1 MAILKHIPIKNRYY
15 SSAVEYLT
23 CQFDEYTNEPVLDE
37 KGRIMER
44 GEYLI
49 EGINCEAD
57 TFGAECIETNRF
69 YGKNNAVKD
78 VKAHHYIISFD
89 PTDTITMEEALEFGK
104 EWLSVFAPG
113 HQAVIAAHPDG
124 HHGSKNMHVH
134 IVMNSVRKYAG
145 VQEKWHYKPCEWK
158 QGCKHRSTGRMMHHA
173 KKWVMRKCLI
183 QGYEQVDL
191 LTKKHR
197 DDYWVEKRLMKSNA
211 KDGVGATSNRD
222 MIRNTIDKLIPAV
235 KSFEQLVE
243 CLINIYG
250 WNIRVTEKTVTFTMP
265 DMKRGIRGNK
275 LGDGYGK
282 AELIERIDI
291 AIKEKA
297 IAETKRI
304 AEENARAE
312 AMRIAETKAKADA
325 EAKENARIGAEKKA
339 AVEKAEQNRKTE
351 LSKRNRKLAFERED
365 IRFECFMANAGS
377 DDWNSD
383 YAKYLME
390 EKITDYDSKTM
401 EELSVPILTK
411 EEFEQK
417 QIEAMQDV
425 ISAKARELWHD
436 ALDNIDGIVYPHK
449 WEYLDYLEELRYR
462 KASTITLKQAKEA
475 ILSFGEFNEM
485 KELESIKE
493 KTRVEEVVLENTVQA
508 ENTENNAI
516 ESAEDT
522 KGRIEPVAA
531 ENIVVQEN
539 LSTELAV
546 EEQVV
551 KRTLT
556 FAERAK
562 EIATFIRDNYR
573 KYDDVPAKVKAELFR
588 FSVDDLQADMK
599 LHSLV
604 LKELNVKMYSSELY
618 DDYMSIV
625 DATNWKQSSELQK
638 ANYYNNEKRWNKR
651 R

>member
-23 CQFDEYTNEPVLDE
+23 CQFDEYTNEPILDE

-44 GEYLI
+44 EEYLI
-49 EGINCEAD
+49 EGVNCEVD

-89 PTDTITMEEALEFGK
+89 PTDNITMEEALAFGK

-134 IVMNSVRKYAG
+134 IVFNSVRKYAG

-173 KKWVMRKCLI
+173 KKWVMRRCLI

-197 DDYWVEKRLMKSNA
+197 DDYWVEKRLMQSNA
-211 KDGVGATSNRD
+211 KDGIGVTSNKEL
-222 MIRNTIDKLIPAV
+222 IRNTIDKLISAV

-243 CLINIYG
+243 CLTHIYG
-250 WNIRVTEKTVTFTMP
+250 WKIRVTEKTVTFTLP

-282 AELIERIDI
+282 AELIERIDV
-291 AIKEKA
+291 AVKEKA
-297 IAETKRI
+297 ALEAKRI
-304 AEENARAE
+304 AEENEKAE
-312 AMRIAETKAKADA
+312 AKRIAEAREKARVEAERKATA
-325 EAKENARIGAEKKA
+325 
-339 AVEKAEQNRKTE
+339 EKAEQRRKEE
-351 LSKRNRKLAFERED
+351 LSQKKRKLAFERNN
-365 IRFECFMANAGS
+365 IQFEYFMANADS

-383 YAKYLME
+383 YSNYLIL
-390 EKITDYDSKTM
+390 EKISDYNSKTL

-417 QIEAMQDV
+417 QIEKMQEA
-425 ISAKARELWHD
+425 ISENARELWND
-436 ALDNIDGIVYPHK
+436 ALSNIDGTVYSNK
-449 WEYLDYLEELRYR
+449 WEYLDYLEEMRYR
-462 KASTITLKQAKEA
+462 KASALTLQQVKEP
-475 ILSFGEFNEM
+475 ILSLVEFNEM
-485 KELESIKE
+485 KEREIVKSVVQVES
-493 KTRVEEVVLENTVQA
+493 TQDVAVEIVADNQNNFELDITDNVVFEENSVV
-508 ENTENNAI
+508 
-516 ESAEDT
+516 ESAVED
-522 KGRIEPVAA
+522 A
-531 ENIVVQEN
+531 VV
-539 LSTELAV
+539 V
-546 EEQVV
+546 EQVIE
-551 KRTLT
+551 RALT
-556 FAERAK
+556 VEERAK
-562 EIATFIRDNYR
+562 EIATFIRDNYG
-573 KYDDVPAKVKAELFR
+573 KYDNVPVKVKAEQFR
-588 FSVDDLQADMK
+588 FSINDLGADMK

-604 LKELNVKMYSSELY
+604 LKELNEKMYSSELY
-618 DDYMSIV
+618 DDYMSVV
-625 DATNWKQSSELQK
+625 DATEKKQSDEMQ
-638 ANYYNNEKRWNKR
+638 NVDYYSNDKRWNR
-651 R
+651 SR

>member
-23 CQFDEYTNEPVLDE
+23 CQFDEYTNEPILDE

-44 GEYLI
+44 EEYLI
-49 EGINCEAD
+49 EGVNCEVD

-89 PTDTITMEEALEFGK
+89 PTDNITMEEALAFGK

-134 IVMNSVRKYAG
+134 IVFNSVRKYAG

-158 QGCKHRSTGRMMHHA
+158 QGCKHRSTGRMMHNA
-173 KKWVMRKCLI
+173 KKWVMRRCLI
-183 QGYEQVDL
+183 RGYEQVDL

-197 DDYWVEKRLMKSNA
+197 DDYWVEKRLMESNA
-211 KDGVGATSNRD
+211 KDGIGATSNKEI
-222 MIRNTIDKLIPAV
+222 IRNTIDKFIPAV

-243 CLINIYG
+243 CLTNIYG
-250 WNIRVTEKTVTFTMP
+250 WNIRVTDKTVTFTMP

-291 AIKEKA
+291 AVKEKA
-297 IAETKRI
+297 TIEAKRI

-312 AMRIAETKAKADA
+312 AMRIAEERAKAEA
-325 EAKENARIGAEKKA
+325 EAREKVRIEAERKA
-339 AVEKAEQNRKTE
+339 AAEKAE
-351 LSKRNRKLAFERED
+351 LSEQKRKLAFKRNN
-365 IRFECFMANAGS
+365 IQFEYFIANADS

-383 YAKYLME
+383 YSNYLIS
-390 EKITDYDSKTM
+390 EKITDYNSKTL

-417 QIEAMQDV
+417 QIEKMQEA
-425 ISAKARELWHD
+425 ISEKARELWND
-436 ALDNIDGIVYPHK
+436 ALNNIDGSVYSNK
-449 WEYLDYLEELRYR
+449 WKYLDYLEEIRYR
-462 KASTITLKQAKEA
+462 KVVTLTLQQVKEP
-475 ILSFGEFNEM
+475 ILSFWKFNEM
-485 KELESIKE
+485 MERESVKAVVQVESTQDVAVEIVTDNQNNLELDITENVVLQENPVVEPVVEDTVVVERVIE
-493 KTRVEEVVLENTVQA
+493 KTLT
-508 ENTENNAI
+508 I
-516 ESAEDT
+516 E
-522 KGRIEPVAA
+522 
-531 ENIVVQEN
+531 
-539 LSTELAV
+539 
-546 EEQVV
+546 
-551 KRTLT
+551 
-556 FAERAK
+556 ERAK
-562 EIATFIRDNYR
+562 EIATFIRNNYG
-573 KYDDVPAKVKAELFR
+573 KYDNVPVKVKAEQFK
-588 FSVDDLQADMK
+588 FSNNNLDADME

-604 LKELNVKMYSSELY
+604 LKELNEKMYGADSFE
-618 DDYMSIV
+618 DYMRIV
-625 DATNWKQSSELQK
+625 DATEKKQSGELQK
-638 ANYYNNEKRWNKR
+638 VEYYSNEKRWNR
-651 R
+651 SR

>member
-23 CQFDEYTNEPVLDE
+23 CQFDEYTNEPILDE

-44 GEYLI
+44 EEYLI
-49 EGINCEAD
+49 EGVNCEVD

-89 PTDTITMEEALEFGK
+89 PTDNITMEEALAFGK

-134 IVMNSVRKYAG
+134 IVFNSVRKYAG

-158 QGCKHRSTGRMMHHA
+158 QGCKHRSTGRMMHNA
-173 KKWVMRKCLI
+173 KKWVMRRCLI

-197 DDYWVEKRLMKSNA
+197 DDYWVEKRLMQSNA
-211 KDGVGATSNRD
+211 KDGIGVTSNKE

-243 CLINIYG
+243 YLTGIYG
-250 WNIRVTEKTVTFTMP
+250 WNIRVTDKTVTFTMP

-275 LGDGYGK
+275 LGDRYGK
-282 AELIERIDI
+282 AELIERIDV
-291 AIKEKA
+291 AVKEKA
-297 IAETKRI
+297 ALEAKRI
-304 AEENARAE
+304 AEENERAE
-312 AMRIAETKAKADA
+312 AKRIAEAKAKAEA
-325 EAKENARIGAEKKA
+325 EAREKARLEAERKA
-339 AVEKAEQNRKTE
+339 AAEKAEQRRKEE
-351 LSKRNRKLAFERED
+351 LSQQKRKLAFERNS
-365 IRFECFMANAGS
+365 IQHNYFMENANS

-383 YAKYLME
+383 YAKYLMAE
-390 EKITDYDSKTM
+390 NITDYNSKTL
-401 EELSVPILTK
+401 EELSVSILTK

-417 QIEAMQDV
+417 QIEKMQEE
-425 ISAKARELWHD
+425 ISEKARELWND
-436 ALDNIDGIVYPHK
+436 ALSNIDGTVYSNK
-449 WEYLDYLEELRYR
+449 WEYLDYLEEIRFR
-462 KASTITLKQAKEA
+462 RVSTLTLQQVKEP
-475 ILSFGEFNEM
+475 ILSFVEFNEM
-485 KELESIKE
+485 KERENVMHVESVESVQNVVVDEETEETIAVQPMSTEELEIQEISRSKSI
-493 KTRVEEVVLENTVQA
+493 VEAVAHV
-508 ENTENNAI
+508 
-516 ESAEDT
+516 
-522 KGRIEPVAA
+522 EPVI
-531 ENIVVQEN
+531 E
-539 LSTELAV
+539 
-546 EEQVV
+546 
-551 KRTLT
+551 RPLT
-556 FAERAK
+556 IEERARVISS
-562 EIATFIRDNYR
+562 EIRKNYGR
-573 KYDDVPAKVKAELFR
+573 YDKVPVKVKAELFQ
-588 FSVDDLQADMK
+588 FFIDDLQTDMK

-625 DATNWKQSSELQK
+625 DATDKKQSDETW
-638 ANYYNNEKRWNKR
+638 NVDYYSNDKRWNR
-651 R
+651 SR

>member
-23 CQFDEYTNEPVLDE
+23 CQFDEYTNEPILDE
-37 KGRIMER
+37 KGRIVER
-44 GEYLI
+44 EEYLI
-49 EGINCEAD
+49 EGVNCEVD

-89 PTDTITMEEALEFGK
+89 PTDNITMAEALAFGK

-134 IVMNSVRKYAG
+134 IVFNSVRKYAG

-173 KKWVMRKCLI
+173 KKWVMRRCLI

-197 DDYWVEKRLMKSNA
+197 DDYWVEKRLMQSNA
-211 KDGVGATSNRD
+211 KDGIGVTSNKE

-243 CLINIYG
+243 YLTGIYG
-250 WNIRVTEKTVTFTMP
+250 WNIRVTDKTVTFTMP

-282 AELIERIDI
+282 AELIERIDV
-291 AIKEKA
+291 AVKEKA
-297 IAETKRI
+297 ALEAKRI
-304 AEENARAE
+304 AEEKARLEAE
-312 AMRIAETKAKADA
+312 R
-325 EAKENARIGAEKKA
+325 KA
-339 AVEKAEQNRKTE
+339 AAEKAEQRRKEE
-351 LSKRNRKLAFERED
+351 LSQQKRKLAFERNS
-365 IRFECFMANAGS
+365 IQHNYFMENANS

-383 YAKYLME
+383 YAKYLMA
-390 EKITDYDSKTM
+390 EKITDYDSKTL

-417 QIEAMQDV
+417 QIEKMQEV
-425 ISAKARELWHD
+425 ISEKARELWYE
-436 ALDNIDGIVYPHK
+436 ALNSIDGVEYSHK
-449 WEYLDYLEELRYR
+449 WEYLDYLEEIRFR
-462 KASTITLKQAKEA
+462 RVSTLTLQQVKEP
-475 ILSFGEFNEM
+475 ILSFWEFNERI
-485 KELESIKE
+485 EQESAMPVESVDSVQNVGVKE
-493 KTRVEEVVLENTVQA
+493 KTEEPMVKEVA
-508 ENTENNAI
+508 DI
-516 ESAEDT
+516 ESA
-522 KGRIEPVAA
+522 IERP
-531 ENIVVQEN
+531 
-539 LSTELAV
+539 
-546 EEQVV
+546 
-551 KRTLT
+551 LT
-556 FAERAK
+556 IEERAR
-562 EIATFIRDNYR
+562 EISLMIRNNYGR
-573 KYDDVPAKVKAELFR
+573 YDKVPVKVKAELFQ
-588 FSVDDLQADMK
+588 FSIDDLQADMK

-618 DDYMSIV
+618 DDYMSVV
-625 DATNWKQSSELQK
+625 DATDKKKLKEERSINYYSSE
-638 ANYYNNEKRWNKR
+638 KRCNR
-651 R
+651 SR

>member
-15 SSAVEYLT
+15 SSALEYLT

-37 KGRIMER
+37 KGGIMER
-44 GEYLI
+44 EEYLI
-49 EGINCEAD
+49 EGVNCEVD
-57 TFGAECIETNRF
+57 TFGAECIEINRF

-89 PTDTITMEEALEFGK
+89 PTDNITMEEALAFGK

-134 IVMNSVRKYAG
+134 IVFNSVRKYAG

-158 QGCKHRSTGRMMHHA
+158 QGCKHRSTGRMMHNA
-173 KKWVMRKCLI
+173 KKWVMRRCLI

-211 KDGVGATSNRD
+211 KDGIEVTSNKE

-235 KSFEQLVE
+235 KSFEQLVDY
-243 CLINIYG
+243 LTGIYG
-250 WNIRVTEKTVTFTMP
+250 WNIRVTDKTVTFTMP

-282 AELIERIDI
+282 AELIERIDV
-291 AIKEKA
+291 AVKEKA
-297 IAETKRI
+297 ALEAKRI
-304 AEENARAE
+304 AEENERAE
-312 AMRIAETKAKADA
+312 AKRIAEAKAKAEA
-325 EAKENARIGAEKKA
+325 EAREKARLEAERKA
-339 AVEKAEQNRKTE
+339 ATEKAEQRRKEE
-351 LSKRNRKLAFERED
+351 LSQQKRKLAFERNS
-365 IRFECFMANAGS
+365 IQHNYFMANADS

-383 YAKYLME
+383 YSNYLIS
-390 EKITDYDSKTM
+390 EKITDYDSKTL

-417 QIEAMQDV
+417 QIEKMQEA
-425 ISAKARELWHD
+425 ISEKARELWND
-436 ALDNIDGIVYPHK
+436 ALNNIDGSVYLNK
-449 WEYLDYLEELRYR
+449 WKYLDYLEEIRYR
-462 KASTITLKQAKEA
+462 KVSTLTLQQVKEA
-475 ILSFGEFNEM
+475 ILSFWEFNEM
-485 KELESIKE
+485 MERESAMHVETVESVQNVVVEE
-493 KTRVEEVVLENTVQA
+493 KTEEPIAVQPKSTEELKIQDISRPEPIVEEVADV
-508 ENTENNAI
+508 
-516 ESAEDT
+516 
-522 KGRIEPVAA
+522 EPVI
-531 ENIVVQEN
+531 E
-539 LSTELAV
+539 
-546 EEQVV
+546 
-551 KRTLT
+551 RPLT
-556 FAERAK
+556 IEERARVISS
-562 EIATFIRDNYR
+562 EIRNNYGR
-573 KYDDVPAKVKAELFR
+573 YDKVPVKVKAELFQ
-588 FSVDDLQADMK
+588 FSIDDLNADMK

-625 DATNWKQSSELQK
+625 DVTEKKQSDKLQRVD
-638 ANYYNNEKRWNKR
+638 YYGNEKRWNR
-651 R
+651 SR

>member
-1 MAILKHIPIKNRYY
+1 MAIIKHIPIKNRYY

-23 CQFDEYTNEPVLDE
+23 CQFDEYTNEPVLDV

-44 GEYLI
+44 EEYLI
-49 EGINCEAD
+49 EGVNCEVD

-89 PTDTITMEEALEFGK
+89 PTDNITMEEALAFGK

-134 IVMNSVRKYAG
+134 IVFNSVRKYAG

-158 QGCKHRSTGRMMHHA
+158 QGCKHRSTGRMLHNA
-173 KKWVMRKCLI
+173 KKWVMRRCLI

-211 KDGVGATSNRD
+211 KDGIGVTSNKE

-243 CLINIYG
+243 YLTGIYG
-250 WNIRVTEKTVTFTMP
+250 WYIRVTDKTVTFTMP

-282 AELIERIDI
+282 AELIERIDV
-291 AIKEKA
+291 AVKEKA
-297 IAETKRI
+297 ALEAKRI

-312 AMRIAETKAKADA
+312 AMRIAEEKVKA
-325 EAKENARIGAEKKA
+325 EAEAREKVRIEAERKA
-339 AVEKAEQNRKTE
+339 AAEKAE
-351 LSKRNRKLAFERED
+351 LSEQKRKLAFERNS
-365 IRFECFMANAGS
+365 IQFEYFMANADS

-383 YAKYLME
+383 YSNYLIL
-390 EKITDYDSKTM
+390 EKISDYNSKTL

-417 QIEAMQDV
+417 QIEKMQEA
-425 ISAKARELWHD
+425 ISEKARELWND
-436 ALDNIDGIVYPHK
+436 ALSNIDGTVYSNK
-449 WEYLDYLEELRYR
+449 WEYLDYLEEIRFR
-462 KASTITLKQAKEA
+462 RVSTLTLQQVKEP
-475 ILSFGEFNEM
+475 ILSFWEFNEM
-485 KELESIKE
+485 KEWENVKSVVQVESTQDVAVEVATDAQKDFELDVTENDVVHKNQVVEPVVEDTVVVERVIE
-493 KTRVEEVVLENTVQA
+493 KTLT
-508 ENTENNAI
+508 I
-516 ESAEDT
+516 E
-522 KGRIEPVAA
+522 
-531 ENIVVQEN
+531 
-539 LSTELAV
+539 
-546 EEQVV
+546 
-551 KRTLT
+551 
-556 FAERAK
+556 ERAK
-562 EIATFIRDNYR
+562 EIATFIRNNYG
-573 KYDDVPAKVKAELFR
+573 KYDNVPVKVKAEQFK
-588 FSVDDLQADMK
+588 FSNNDLDADME

-604 LKELNVKMYSSELY
+604 LKELNEKMYGADSFE
-618 DDYMSIV
+618 DYMRIV
-625 DATNWKQSSELQK
+625 DATEKKQSDESRNVECYSNDK
-638 ANYYNNEKRWNKR
+638 CWKRSR
-651 R
+651 

>member
-23 CQFDEYTNEPVLDE
+23 CQFDEYTNEPILDE
-37 KGRIMER
+37 KGRIVER
-44 GEYLI
+44 EEYLI
-49 EGINCEAD
+49 EGVNCEVD

-89 PTDTITMEEALEFGK
+89 PTDNITMAEALAFGK

-134 IVMNSVRKYAG
+134 IVFNSVRKYAG

-173 KKWVMRKCLI
+173 KKWVMRRCLI

-197 DDYWVEKRLMKSNA
+197 DDYWVEKRLMQSNA
-211 KDGVGATSNRD
+211 KDGIGVTSNKE

-243 CLINIYG
+243 YLTGIYG
-250 WNIRVTEKTVTFTMP
+250 WNIRVTDKTVTFTMP

-282 AELIERIDI
+282 AELIERIDV
-291 AIKEKA
+291 AVKEKA
-297 IAETKRI
+297 ALEAKRI
-304 AEENARAE
+304 AEEKARLEAE
-312 AMRIAETKAKADA
+312 R
-325 EAKENARIGAEKKA
+325 KA
-339 AVEKAEQNRKTE
+339 AAEKAEQRRKEE
-351 LSKRNRKLAFERED
+351 LSQQKRKLAFERNS
-365 IRFECFMANAGS
+365 IQHNYFMENANS

-383 YAKYLME
+383 YAKYLMA
-390 EKITDYDSKTM
+390 EKITDYDSKTL

-417 QIEAMQDV
+417 QIEKMQDV
-425 ISAKARELWHD
+425 ISEKARELWYE
-436 ALDNIDGIVYPHK
+436 ALNSIDGVEHSHK
-449 WEYLDYLEELRYR
+449 WEYLDYLEEIRFR
-462 KASTITLKQAKEA
+462 RVSTLTLQQVKEP
-475 ILSFGEFNEM
+475 ILSFWEFNERI
-485 KELESIKE
+485 EQESAMPVESVDSVQNVGVKE
-493 KTRVEEVVLENTVQA
+493 KTEEPMVKEVA
-508 ENTENNAI
+508 DI
-516 ESAEDT
+516 ESA
-522 KGRIEPVAA
+522 IERP
-531 ENIVVQEN
+531 
-539 LSTELAV
+539 
-546 EEQVV
+546 
-551 KRTLT
+551 LT
-556 FAERAK
+556 IEERAR
-562 EIATFIRDNYR
+562 EISLMIRNNYGR
-573 KYDDVPAKVKAELFR
+573 YDKVPVKVKAELFQ
-588 FSVDDLQADMK
+588 FSIDDLQADMK

-618 DDYMSIV
+618 DDYMSVV
-625 DATNWKQSSELQK
+625 DATDKKKLKEERSI
-638 ANYYNNEKRWNKR
+638 NYYSSEKRWNR
-651 R
+651 SR

>member
-44 GEYLI
+44 EEYLI
-49 EGINCEAD
+49 EGVNCEVD

-89 PTDTITMEEALEFGK
+89 PTDNITMEEALAFGK
-104 EWLSVFAPG
+104 EWLYVFAPG

-134 IVMNSVRKYAG
+134 IVFNSVRKYAG

-173 KKWVMRKCLI
+173 KKWVMRRCLI

-197 DDYWVEKRLMKSNA
+197 DDYWVEKRLMQSNA
-211 KDGVGATSNRD
+211 KDGIGVTSNKE

-235 KSFEQLVE
+235 KSFEQLME
-243 CLINIYG
+243 YLTGIYG
-250 WNIRVTEKTVTFTMP
+250 WNIRVTDKTVTFTMP

-282 AELIERIDI
+282 AELIERIDV
-291 AIKEKA
+291 AVKEKA
-297 IAETKRI
+297 ALESKRI
-304 AEENARAE
+304 AEEKARLEAE
-312 AMRIAETKAKADA
+312 R
-325 EAKENARIGAEKKA
+325 KA
-339 AVEKAEQNRKTE
+339 AAEKAEQRRKEE
-351 LSKRNRKLAFERED
+351 LSQKKRKLAFERNS
-365 IRFECFMANAGS
+365 IQHNYFMENANS

-383 YAKYLME
+383 YAKYLMA
-390 EKITDYDSKTM
+390 EKITDYDSKTL
-401 EELSVPILTK
+401 EELSVSILTK

-417 QIEAMQDV
+417 QIEKMQEA
-425 ISAKARELWHD
+425 ITEKARELWYE
-436 ALDNIDGIVYPHK
+436 ALNSIDGVVYSHK
-449 WEYLDYLEELRYR
+449 WEYLDYLEEIRFR
-462 KASTITLKQAKEA
+462 RVSTLTLQQVKEP
-475 ILSFGEFNEM
+475 ILSFWEFNERM
-485 KELESIKE
+485 EQESAMPVESVDSVQNVGVKE
-493 KTRVEEVVLENTVQA
+493 KTEEPMVIEVA
-508 ENTENNAI
+508 DI
-516 ESAEDT
+516 ESA
-522 KGRIEPVAA
+522 IERP
-531 ENIVVQEN
+531 
-539 LSTELAV
+539 
-546 EEQVV
+546 
-551 KRTLT
+551 LT
-556 FAERAK
+556 IEERAR
-562 EIATFIRDNYR
+562 EISLIIRNNYGR
-573 KYDDVPAKVKAELFR
+573 YDQVPVKVKAELFQ
-588 FSVDDLQADMK
+588 FSIDDLQADMK

-618 DDYMSIV
+618 DDYMSVV
-625 DATNWKQSSELQK
+625 DATDKKKQKEMRSI
-638 ANYYNNEKRWNKR
+638 NYYNSEKRWNR
-651 R
+651 SR